1 MKLRDLGTIMNQLP
15 LILLLFPVV
24 LSSTNHKE
32 PFLLENHPSGFYL
45 PDEPAEPEF
54 ADSETNITAQ
64 LEGSI
69 FLHCPVVNSGDRAI
83 SWIRL
88 RDWHILT
95 NGVQTYTSDDRF
107 SILHKEGSFDW
118 ILQIKYVQERDAGV
132 YECQVSTN
140 SGTISRKVFL
150 NVVSPVAFILG
161 GDEYHIDRGS
171 QISLVCVIEKAPT
184 APQFVFWFHNDRMVN
199 YDQERGIT
207 VYTSHSPEKTQ
218 SRFNIQHASP
228 SDSGN
233 YTCKP
238 SNAIPA
244 SIQVFV
250 SKSRVDKMEALHK
263 QSSLLINTPVDTSQ
277 GTRTVFP
284 SGLHLLPILWGCFL
298 VRPQLL

>member
-1 MKLRDLGTIMNQLP
+1 MK
-15 LILLLFPVV
+15 
-24 LSSTNHKE
+24 